1 MEAILINSNS
11 SILVALN
18 DSKSSR
24 AVVDFLIN
32 LSLCPEDWKISLL
45 HFFRK
50 PSSSEELMGKKYM
63 ERQPTRIM
71 NVLNNAKDRLV
82 EKGFNPD
89 NIETEI
95 VKEAYL
101 TIADGIIDQVEK
113 RHYNMVIIGRKKM
126 SKAEEFVMGD
136 ISIKLIRALEDTA
149 ILVVKS

>member
-1 MEAILINSNS
+1 
-11 SILVALN
+11 
-18 DSKSSR
+18 
-24 AVVDFLIN
+24 
-32 LSLCPEDWKISLL
+32 
-45 HFFRK
+45 
-50 PSSSEELMGKKYM
+50 
-63 ERQPTRIM
+63 M